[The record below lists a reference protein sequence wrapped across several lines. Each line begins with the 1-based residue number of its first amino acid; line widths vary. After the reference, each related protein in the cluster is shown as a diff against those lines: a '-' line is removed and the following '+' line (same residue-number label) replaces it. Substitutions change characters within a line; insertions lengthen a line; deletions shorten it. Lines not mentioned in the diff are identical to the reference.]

1 MSGFFRTLRRVAGR
15 MSFRRKKKRRPN
27 LKRTLEQETTEDT
40 KPETGSKLKSEQE
53 TGGTIVAD
61 VHKERPID
69 VVDCNVAA
77 TEKNNGKME
86 DKSKSSDGTS
96 SLSSDSDTKPTQ
108 STPSKNRFRMKVK
121 EKVYKKKFD
130 ECDPEVCVDMLRSPT
145 VKAFTALK
153 NKLKKAD
160 KAWNQGFLDVGG
172 LDVLLD
178 AIDIIGSRR
187 VTDLSEALKMLECVA
202 CVTKLVNT
210 KMGLSFLVQHGS
222 YTKKLV
228 KGKPVFM
235 FS

>member
-1 MSGFFRTLRRVAGR
+1 M
-15 MSFRRKKKRRPN
+15 
-27 LKRTLEQETTEDT
+27 
-40 KPETGSKLKSEQE
+40 
-53 TGGTIVAD
+53 AD

-69 VVDCNVAA
+69 VVDVSVAA
-77 TEKNNGKME
+77 EKNNGKME
-86 DKSKSSDGTS
+86 DKSKSSDDTS
-96 SLSSDSDTKPTQ
+96 SLSSDSDTKATQ

-228 KGKPVFM
+228 KGKRIHVFVVKLLPKISREGLFCHVVNFVFTM
-235 FS
+235 WV